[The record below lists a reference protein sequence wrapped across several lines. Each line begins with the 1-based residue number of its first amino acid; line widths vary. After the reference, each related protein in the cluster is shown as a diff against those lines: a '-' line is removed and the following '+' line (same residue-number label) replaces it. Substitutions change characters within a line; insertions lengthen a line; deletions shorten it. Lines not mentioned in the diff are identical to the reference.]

1 MVELLYDRP
10 DRRRLPLMADSAT
23 TITRF
28 ETLTPLA
35 LEAAFDGGRL
45 TSDGGLTWLA
55 SVDEEL
61 GICEMIS
68 AHVPEWRGPS
78 VRHSLSTLVR
88 QRVLQI
94 ACGYE
99 DQNDSDTLRS
109 DPLLKLV
116 CGRLPETDRDLASQP
131 TISRL
136 ENAPNARACLRM
148 AEALGELYLRER
160 GKNGAPSRL
169 LLDFDATDDPVHGDQ
184 EGAYYHGYYQE
195 HILHPLL
202 VFDGDTGQLITAV
215 LRAGNTH
222 ASRGTL
228 AILRR
233 IVRRLR
239 EAWGEDVQIEI
250 RADAGFAVPEIYDYC
265 EQEGIGYTIGLIS
278 NARLE
283 ALAQDL
289 LGRAKREF
297 EEREGEKVRL
307 VSDVSYR
314 AGSWEHA
321 RRVIYKAEVLEKGTN
336 TRFVVTSRSDDQPEH
351 LYDWYIRRGEAEGWI
366 KDFKLALKAD
376 RLSCH
381 RFFAN
386 QFRLIL
392 HAAAY
397 WLLDALRSKLVEAG
411 IRRMQLDTL
420 RLLLIKIGGRVRQLL
435 TKIRLHLA
443 SGHPGQRL
451 WHALSPADPEL
462 AHE

>member
-1 MVELLYDRP
+1 MD
-10 DRRRLPLMADSAT
+10 DCAT
-23 TITRF
+23 QKMRF
-28 ETLTPLA
+28 ETTPLA
-35 LEAAFDGGRL
+35 LEVAFDGGRL
-45 TSDGGLTWLA
+45 TSDGGLCWLA
-55 SVDEEL
+55 EMDEQFGL
-61 GICEMIS
+61 CEVIAS
-68 AHVPEWRGPS
+68 HVPEWRGPS
-78 VRHSLSTLVR
+78 LRHSLKTLVR

-109 DPLLKLV
+109 NPLLKLV
-116 CGRLPETDRDLASQP
+116 CGRLPETDTDLASQP

-136 ENAPNARACLRM
+136 ENAPDARACLRM

-160 GKNGAPSRL
+160 GKNGAPSRI
-169 LLDFDATDDPVHGDQ
+169 LLDFDATDDPTHGEQ

-202 VFDGDTGQLITAV
+202 VFDGETGQLITAL

-222 ASRGTL
+222 ASRGAV
-228 AILRR
+228 AIVKR
-233 IVRRLR
+233 IVRKLR
-239 EAWGEDVQIEI
+239 QAWGQGLHIEI
-250 RADAGFAVPEIYDYC
+250 RADAGFAVPEIYEYC
-265 EQEGIGYTIGLIS
+265 EREGIGYTIGLIS
-278 NARLE
+278 NPRLE
-283 ALAQDL
+283 ALAKDL
-289 LGRAKREF
+289 LERAKRES

-307 VSDVSYR
+307 VSSGSYR

-321 RRVIYKAEVLEKGTN
+321 RRVVYKAEVLQKGTN
-336 TRFVVTSRSDDQPEH
+336 TRFVVTSRSDQPTH

-366 KDFKLALKAD
+366 KDFKRALKAD

-397 WLLDALRSKLVEAG
+397 WLLDAVRRKLVEAG
-411 IRRMQLDTL
+411 VRRMQLDTL
-420 RLLLIKIGGRVRQLL
+420 RLLLIKIGGRLRQLL
-435 TKIRLHLA
+435 TKVRLHLA

-451 WHALSPADPEL
+451 WHVLSPPKLEL

>member
-1 MVELLYDRP
+1 VGDC
-10 DRRRLPLMADSAT
+10 AT
-23 TITRF
+23 QKMRF
-28 ETLTPLA
+28 ETTPLA

-45 TSDGGLTWLA
+45 TSDGGLIWLA
-55 SVDEEL
+55 EADEEL
-61 GICEMIS
+61 GNLCEKIAS
-68 AHVPEWRGPS
+68 HVPEWRKGPS
-78 VRHSLSTLVR
+78 VRHPLKTLVR

-116 CGRLPETDRDLASQP
+116 CGSLPETEGDLASQP

-136 ENAPNARACLRM
+136 ENAPDARACLRM
-148 AEALGELYLRER
+148 AQALGELYVRER
-160 GKNGAPSRL
+160 SKDGAPSRV
-169 LLDFDATDDPVHGDQ
+169 LLDFDATDDPAHGEQ

-202 VFDGDTGQLITAV
+202 VFDGDTGQLITAL
-215 LRAGNTH
+215 LRYGNTH
-222 ASRGTL
+222 ASRGAL
-228 AILRR
+228 SILKRL
-233 IVRRLR
+233 VRRLR
-239 EAWGEDVQIEI
+239 EAWGQGLYIEI

-265 EQEGIGYTIGLIS
+265 EKEGIGYTIGLIS
-278 NARLE
+278 NPRLE
-283 ALAQDL
+283 ALAKDL
-289 LGRAKREF
+289 LEQAERES
-297 EEREGEKVRL
+297 EEREAEKVRL
-307 VSDVSYR
+307 VSSGSYQ
-314 AGSWEHA
+314 AGTWEHS
-321 RRVIYKAEVLEKGTN
+321 RRVIYKAEVLEKGEN
-336 TRFVVTSRSDDQPEH
+336 TRFVVTSRSDEPEE

-366 KDFKLALKAD
+366 KDFKRALKAD

-381 RFFAN
+381 RFWAN

-397 WLLDALRSKLVEAG
+397 WLLDALRRKLVEVG
-411 IRRMQLDTL
+411 VRRMQLDTL

-435 TKIRLHLA
+435 TKVRLHLA

-451 WHALSPADPEL
+451 WQVLSSADPDL